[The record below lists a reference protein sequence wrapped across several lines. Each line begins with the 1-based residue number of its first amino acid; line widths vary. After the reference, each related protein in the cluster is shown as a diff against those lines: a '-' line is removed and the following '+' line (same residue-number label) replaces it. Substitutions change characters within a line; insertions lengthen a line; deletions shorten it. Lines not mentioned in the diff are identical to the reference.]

1 MSRIRLVTFD
11 ILHTLIV
18 PRQPIHVQYAEV
30 FKPYLGALKP
40 DDVKS
45 SFKAALKAVQ
55 KELPAYQHGAPAWW
69 SEVIKRTA
77 LGAGADPQRLSSSL
91 DAIVPTL
98 LHRFSSREGYKAFPD
113 AIPTILALQNSGV
126 QVGIISNGDSRFSEM
141 NSYLQTGKELIFAQ
155 GSVLQDLGFPQT
167 VNPVALSEEVG
178 MEKPDR
184 AIFDWTLR
192 KYNSDHPNERVDP
205 GSCLHV
211 GDELECDFHGAT
223 QAGFH
228 AVLLRRPGPEG
239 EQAHKEE
246 GEELKSV
253 RVIQGLQEVHDIVCS
268 RDGHV

>member
-45 SFKAALKAVQ
+45 SFKAGMSNQ
-55 KELPAYQHGAPAWW
+55 REHTSRNFPAYQHGAPAWW

-77 LGAGADPQRLSSSL
+77 LGAGADPQRLSSSS

-113 AIPTILALQNSGV
+113 AIPTILELQNSGV
-126 QVGIISNGDSRFSEM
+126 Q
-141 NSYLQTGKELIFAQ
+141 LIFAQ

-167 VNPVALSEEVG
+167 VNPVALSEELG

-205 GSCLHV
+205 GSCLHI

-253 RVIQGLQEVHDIVCS
+253 RVIQGLQEVQDIVFS
-268 RDGHV
+268 QDGH